1 MNSKECLVL
10 QNYETKDTVVFIHAF
25 NDDEDEIYTYAN
37 EVVMLSLNYDTYR
50 DMIDYYIDTLNYEVI
65 MSSKKKA

>member
-25 NDDEDEIYTYAN
+25 NADEDEIYTYAN
-37 EVVMLSLNYDTYR
+37 NVVMLSLNYDTYHN
-50 DMIDYYIDTLNYEVI
+50 MIDYYIDSLNYKVI
-65 MSSKKKA
+65 MSTQKA

>member
-37 EVVMLSLNYDTYR
+37 NVVMLSLNYDTYH
-50 DMIDYYIDTLNYEVI
+50 DMINYYINTLNYESI
-65 MSSKKKA
+65 MSIQKA

>member
-10 QNYETKDTVVFIHAF
+10 QNYETKDTVVFMHAF

-37 EVVMLSLNYDTYR
+37 NVVMLSLNYDTYH
-50 DMIDYYIDTLNYEVI
+50 DMIDYYICVLHYDSI
-65 MSSKKKA
+65 MSIQKA